1 MAAVHVGIGHDEYL
15 VVAQLGDVELLAQA
29 AAQRRHNR
37 SKLVVAVNF
46 VDARLFHV
54 EHLAPQRKDSLYFGI
69 APHLGAAAGGI
80 ALHDVDF
87 CFRGVLLTAV
97 RQLAGHTAVFQR
109 RLAAHQLARFFGGL
123 AGTGGLHGFFI
134 NGLCHRRI
142 FFKKFLQLVV
152 HDAGDKAPYLGIA
165 QLRLCLSFELR
176 LRQLHADDGCQ
187 AFAHVRA
194 GEVVVL
200 LLDITLFTAEI
211 VEHTGERGF
220 KALLM
225 GTAVRSV
232 YIVCK
237 GKDQLVVAVVILKR
251 HFGDGVVKL
260 PLQIYYVR
268 VQHLKLPLLVDVVH
282 KAADAA
288 LVAHALLLFLP
299 GALVRQRDAHAGIQ
313 ERLFAQACV

>member
-1 MAAVHVGIGHDEYL
+1 MPETRPLISVLPSFA
-15 VVAQLGDVELLAQA
+15 
-29 AAQRRHNR
+29 
-37 SKLVVAVNF
+37 F
-46 VDARLFHV
+46 VCPSNCASVSFTLM
-54 EHLAPQRKDSLYFGI
+54 
-69 APHLGAAAGGI
+69 
-80 ALHDVDF
+80 
-87 CFRGVLLTAV
+87 TAV
-97 RQLAGHTAVFQR
+97 R
-109 RLAAHQLARFFGGL
+109 
-123 AGTGGLHGFFI
+123 
-134 NGLCHRRI
+134 
-142 FFKKFLQLVV
+142 
-152 HDAGDKAPYLGIA
+152 P
-165 QLRLCLSFELR
+165 
-176 LRQLHADDGCQ
+176 
-187 AFAHVRA
+187 FAHVRA
-194 GEVVVL
+194 GKVVVL

-288 LVAHALLLFLP
+288 LVAHALLLFRP
-299 GALVRQRDAHAGIQ
+299 ARSSVSVMRTPAFKNASSR
-313 ERLFAQACV
+313 RRVFRVS